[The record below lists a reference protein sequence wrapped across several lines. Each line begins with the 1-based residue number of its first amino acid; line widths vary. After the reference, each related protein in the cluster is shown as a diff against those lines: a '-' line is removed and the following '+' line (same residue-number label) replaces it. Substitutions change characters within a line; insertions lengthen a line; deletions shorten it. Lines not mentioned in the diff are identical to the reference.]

1 MSASQGSSPGK
12 WSFSPFPSFNLPL
25 REPCCPNKLLAT
37 KRRTSFNKCNAEKN
51 VVGEQIL
58 KRIKIYLK
66 ISRILL
72 PSRPYQIKHLEGKK
86 IMKALLSLLA
96 QFTRV
101 PLSRVPSSFKERI
114 LLHTLPEHF
123 RFIVWLE
130 RCGFENREICV
141 FTFLTFCLGF
151 LARTQR
157 VWRLVVQEQV

>member
-1 MSASQGSSPGK
+1 MSASQGSSPGQ

-37 KRRTSFNKCNAEKN
+37 KRRTSLNNCNAEKN

-58 KRIKIYLK
+58 KGIKIYLK

-114 LLHTLPEHF
+114 LLQTLPEDFSF
-123 RFIVWLE
+123 RVWLE
-130 RCGFENREICV
+130 RWGFENREKCV
-141 FTFLTFCLGF
+141 FTFCLGF
-151 LARTQR
+151 LARIQR
-157 VWRLVVQEQV
+157 AWRLAVQEQV